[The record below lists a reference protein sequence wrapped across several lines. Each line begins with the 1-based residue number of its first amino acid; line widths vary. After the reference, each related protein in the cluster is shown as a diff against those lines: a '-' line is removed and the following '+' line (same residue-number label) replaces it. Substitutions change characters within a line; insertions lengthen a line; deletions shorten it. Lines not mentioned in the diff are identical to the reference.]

1 MKTGKVSKAMSG
13 NTFKDPPLAVRIAVK
28 SLCILI
34 AVFLIIILCSLGA
47 AIYLNAP
54 PDMDVSFSL
63 TLDDAM
69 DIDINGN
76 LIMEI
81 RSGESALS
89 VGRRLENAGLIR
101 SINFWY
107 LLFRLDNEQVKT
119 GTYSIALPASLME
132 IRSALISGEQLQVR
146 VTIPEGF
153 TLSQIAR
160 VLENEGICSTG
171 DFLLAASSREILEY
185 YSIPGPS
192 MEGYLFPDTYL
203 FPLSYPANLVIESMA
218 NNFFR
223 RLGYIAPAAASL
235 SPGELNDLVILAS
248 IVEREYRAPNEA
260 ALMAGVFNNRL
271 RIGMALQSCA
281 TVVYV
286 MTEILGLPH
295 PERLLYRDL
304 EHVSPFNTYIYP
316 GLPPSPISAPGET
329 ALRGVFQPAE
339 VNYFYFRLLD
349 PASGRH
355 YFSRTLDEHIQA
367 GDLIVKGW

>member
-1 MKTGKVSKAMSG
+1 MKIGTASNALKNLKL
-13 NTFKDPPLAVRIAVK
+13 KDPPIAVRIAVK
-28 SLCILI
+28 ALSI
-34 AVFLIIILCSLGA
+34 AIALFLVLALTALGA
-47 AIYLNAP
+47 GIYLNAAP
-54 PDMDVSFSL
+54 EYSSSYEIK
-63 TLDDAM
+63 LDSAM
-69 DIDINGN
+69 QLDENGN

-81 RSGESALS
+81 ISGESALS
-89 VGRRLENAGLIR
+89 VGRRLESAGLIR

-107 LLFRLDNEQVKT
+107 LLFRLDNEQIKT
-119 GTYSIALPASLME
+119 GTYRIPLPASLIE
-132 IRSALISGEQLQVR
+132 IRSILVRGEQIQIRL
-146 VTIPEGF
+146 TIPEGF

-160 VLENEGICSTG
+160 VMENEGICSSY
-171 DFLLAASSREILEY
+171 DFLAAASSRELLDR

-203 FPLSYPANLVIESMA
+203 FPRSYPAHLVIESMA

-223 RLGYIAPAAASL
+223 RLSGIAPEAASL
-235 SPGELNDLVILAS
+235 SPRELNDLVILAS

-295 PERLLYRDL
+295 TERLLYRDL
-304 EHVSPFNTYIYP
+304 EHLSPYNTYIHP
-316 GLPPSPISAPGET
+316 GLPPAPISAPGET

-367 GDLIVKGW
+367 GDLLVKGW